1 MTTTK
6 LKEKHSLDSTVE
18 SLATVEG
25 ILDKIC
31 YEYKIK
37 EEITGNILVAIT
49 EAVNNAIHHG
59 NKLHPDKKVIL
70 EYVLSDKE
78 LNFTIQDMGE
88 GFDYQNIPDPTD
100 PENLY
105 KPEGRGVF
113 LMQNLSDEVSF
124 EDNGRKVKLRFN
136 FDSSL

>member
-1 MTTTK
+1 MTTTIIK
-6 LKEKHSLDSTVE
+6 KKHRLDSTVE

-25 ILDKIC
+25 LLDKIC
-31 YEYKIK
+31 YDYKIK

-59 NKLHPDKKVIL
+59 NKLQAEKKVVL

-78 LNFTIQDMGE
+78 LNFTVQDMGE
-88 GFDYQNIPDPTD
+88 GFDYENIPDPSD

-105 KPEGRGVF
+105 KPE
-113 LMQNLSDEVSF
+113 
-124 EDNGRKVKLRFN
+124 
-136 FDSSL
+136 